1 MWFFFVTVFFVSWS
15 ATDCHERIFYGSGV
29 VFWNLKCGVLE
40 FQVRCFGASGAVFW
54 KVAAGMAPV
63 LTFRAGEGAQRC
75 GVLEGSCTN
84 VGFMAFLAHFDG
96 VSRTEYVVL

>member
-1 MWFFFVTVFFVSWS
+1 
-15 ATDCHERIFYGSGV
+15 
-29 VFWNLKCGVLE
+29 
-40 FQVRCFGASGAVFW
+40 VFW
-54 KVAAGMAPV
+54 KVATDMAPV